1 MRYVSIYSLENRG
14 KNWSNNNNRKL
25 QQQTLYNVHIEQVIV
40 RLTIKYEPLRLTMFI
55 FVHKIHSHTR
65 TGCYLIDHQSS
76 RIRIQ

>member
-14 KNWSNNNNRKL
+14 ENWSNNNNRKL

-55 FVHKIHSHTR
+55 FVYMATKYTHIPAQGAT
-65 TGCYLIDHQSS
+65 
-76 RIRIQ
+76 